1 MNNIFLSLLK
11 RIYKVQRLPIER
23 YGWIIEMKVLELE
36 IELQE
41 LLDKYDKDEY
51 NKIKNKNNLNL
62 NFFFNKFKNNKDG
75 LL

>member
-11 RIYKVQRLPIER
+11 RIYLVQKLPIKR
-23 YGWIIEMKVLELE
+23 YSWNIEMKVLELE

-41 LLDKYDKDEY
+41 LLDKYDKDKY

>member
-11 RIYKVQRLPIER
+11 RIYLVQKLPIKR
-23 YGWIIEMKVLELE
+23 YSWNIEMKVLELE